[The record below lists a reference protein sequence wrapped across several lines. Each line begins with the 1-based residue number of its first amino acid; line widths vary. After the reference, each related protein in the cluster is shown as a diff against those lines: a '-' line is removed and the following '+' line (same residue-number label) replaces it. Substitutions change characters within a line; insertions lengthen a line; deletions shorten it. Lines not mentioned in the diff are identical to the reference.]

1 MAAMKVLNLNK
12 EFRRVYG
19 RGKSYVHPALVVYVL
34 RNGAGFCRVGI
45 TVSKKVGCAVVR
57 NRARRVIQEA
67 LRQTYPAIHGGWDIV
82 CVARG
87 RTPGKKSTEITAVL
101 TALLQ
106 KAGLLRETKG
116 VRSKVP

>member
-1 MAAMKVLNLNK
+1 M
-12 EFRRVYG
+12 
-19 RGKSYVHPALVVYVL
+19 
-34 RNGAGFCRVGI
+34 
-45 TVSKKVGCAVVR
+45 VR